1 MQPSDILKKYWGFDT
16 FRYPQD
22 LVIDE
27 VLAGRDTLA
36 LLPTGGGK
44 SVCYQVPA
52 LAMEGVCIVI
62 SPLIALMKDQ
72 AQGLTDK
79 GIKAVTLHSGL
90 HYAQMDGILDNAVQ
104 GYYKFLFCSPERVQT
119 DLFLSRFQQM
129 QVSLIAV
136 DEAHCISQWGYD
148 FRPVY
153 LKVSE
158 LRKYHPKAP
167 VLALTATATDEVVT
181 DIMEKLAFR
190 KPNVLRKSF
199 VRPNLVY
206 AVAYHEDKLRFITDI
221 LQRTRGS
228 SIIYTRNRRRTM
240 EIAEYLERKGIS
252 ASYYHA
258 GLDQET
264 RNRRQDNW
272 MKNRFR
278 VMVATNAFGMG
289 IDKPDVRWVL
299 HADTPDTPE
308 AYFQEAGRAGR
319 DGNTAFAILPYSRY
333 DTRQLRDFFEQG
345 YPPAEEVK
353 RVYAA
358 LGNYLGIAVG
368 GGAGAEFRLDMNV
381 LSGNYNLPLNLV
393 YRSLKILE
401 KEGYLLFDE
410 SSYAPPRLYFTA
422 SSEDVYA
429 FGVQKPA
436 YRSLIQALLRS
447 YPGLFNEPVKISL
460 FAMAQRTG
468 KSKDD
473 VEKQLLQL
481 QKTGLLRY
489 EPESELPALV
499 FLKERFSQD
508 NFTLSRAIY
517 GSLKEKARA
526 RMEAMIA
533 YAERTDKCRS
543 RLLTE
548 YFGENDTSDCGMCDI
563 CKKKDRLEF
572 SLQEC
577 EVMYGRARDVFDG
590 EPLSAAGLL
599 ERIGYP
605 LSKKNLHL
613 VRNCVEKGF
622 FVLDNDLITQ
632 ITERK

>member
-1 MQPSDILKKYWGFDT
+1 MQAIDVLRKYWGFDR
-16 FRYPQD
+16 FRYPQEQ
-22 LVIDE
+22 VIQD
-27 VLAGRDTLA
+27 VLAGVDTLA

-52 LAMEGVCIVI
+52 LLLPGVCIVI

-72 AQGLTDK
+72 AEGLTRR
-79 GIKAVTLHSGL
+79 GIKAATLHSGL
-90 HYAQMDGILDNAVQ
+90 SYTQIDGILDNAVN

-119 DLFLSRFQQM
+119 ELFLARFRQM

-158 LRKYHPKAP
+158 LRKHNAKVP
-167 VLALTATATDEVVT
+167 VLALTATATSEVVK

-190 KPNVLRKSF
+190 KPNVHRKSF

-206 AVAYHEDKLRFITDI
+206 ALAYSEDKLHFIADV
-221 LQRTRGS
+221 LQRTRGC
-228 SIIYTRNRRRTM
+228 SIVYTRNRRRTM
-240 EIAEYLERKGIS
+240 EIAEYLEKKGVS

-264 RNRRQDNW
+264 RSSRQEAW
-272 MKNRFR
+272 MNDRFR

-319 DGNTAFAILPYSRY
+319 DGNTAFAVLPYSRY

-345 YPPAEEVK
+345 YPAPEDVK
-353 RVYAA
+353 KVYAA
-358 LGNYLGIAVG
+358 LGNYLGIPAG
-368 GGAGAEFRLDMNV
+368 GGEGAEFRIDLQAV
-381 LSGNYNLPLNLV
+381 ASTYNLSPNLV
-393 YRSLKILE
+393 YRSIRIME

-410 SSYAPPRLYFTA
+410 SSYTPPRLQFTA

-429 FGVQKPA
+429 FGVQHPA
-436 YRSLIQALLRS
+436 YRKLIQTLLRS
-447 YPGLFNEPVKISL
+447 YPGLFSEEVKVSL
-460 FAMAQRTG
+460 FTTAQRTG
-468 KSKDD
+468 KSKNE

-481 QKTGLLRY
+481 QKNGLLRY

-499 FLKERFSQD
+499 YLKERFAQH
-508 NFTLSRAIY
+508 NFSLSRAVY
-517 GSLKEKARA
+517 GTLKERART

-548 YFGENDTSDCGMCDI
+548 YFGETDTSDCGLCDV
-563 CKKKDRLEF
+563 CKKKNRLEF
-572 SLQEC
+572 SEQDCRQLQSRAL
-577 EVMYGRARDVFDG
+577 EVFSG
-590 EPLSAAGLL
+590 EPLTAEALL
-599 ERIGYP
+599 QQCGYA

-613 VRNCVEKGF
+613 LRNCVEKGF
-622 FVLDNDLITQ
+622 FVLNNDLITQ